1 MIEISIIEKKN
12 LSGSKAED
20 AHPGAID
27 ENAKTIAMI
36 WNFILKSK
44 KSVIF
49 INLNKNSFEKIQ
61 VLSH

>member
-36 WNFILKSK
+36 
-44 KSVIF
+44 
-49 INLNKNSFEKIQ
+49 
-61 VLSH
+61 